1 MTANNP
7 LSDSYSKIT
16 DEEQRRK
23 RRAELQAQLNKLQ
36 SEQASKR
43 IYTGSGQ
50 LVDTGA
56 SMSLQSQITDL
67 REELDR
73 LNY

>member
-7 LSDSYSKIT
+7 LSDSYSKLAA
-16 DEEQRRK
+16 EEQRRK

-36 SEQASKR
+36 AEQATKR
-43 IYTGSGQ
+43 IITGGGQ
-50 LVDTGA
+50 LVDTAA
-56 SMSLQSQITDL
+56 SVSMQSQITDL
-67 REELDR
+67 REEFDK